1 MMIIMRQTAL
11 KALILGLAVGGTA
24 ANAAAP
30 ASAQGK
36 ITVREY
42 LNIGGVA
49 VPDFTGNAKYPD
61 SPDVVA
67 YSDRLEWPTG
77 PDAATPPPGDVKN
90 NYGWTITGYIHPTK
104 TADYIF
110 ALAADDHADVWLSTD
125 DNPANAVKICNESDW
140 NPVRT
145 FGAESRRAKVDV
157 GTADERF
164 ENVSKKIRLT
174 AGKAY
179 YIQARAK
186 EGGGGDN
193 LAVAWTDDGSLPQ
206 DGAEPIS
213 GAVLSTV
220 DRADLGKPYAGGIAV
235 NPASF
240 AWQLN
245 DGDGA
250 NGTKVDAATI
260 KLEVDGAAVSS
271 AKVTKNGAVT
281 TVAYDVSPFYASGS
295 AHKAK
300 ITFNG
305 TTVEKAF
312 NVGAYRSLTAAD
324 KINPDTSKPGFS
336 VFTHQVST
344 GQPNTNART
353 EAQLAGLLKDGDGNP
368 LPNIADLSGATENGR
383 FAVPEVINFSQTEGE
398 NNGNFTPDL
407 AMPGIPGTEGGTDN
421 IAMEILTFI
430 ELPKGYVTMGV
441 NSDDGFL
448 TSSGQVKD
456 LFGRINLGEFSGG
469 RGASDTTFGF
479 AVEEAGVFAFRT
491 TWEEG
496 GGGVNIEWFSV
507 GADGKKVLIND
518 RVNGGFK
525 AYRAAAAGQARAYVT
540 KVSPAPGAAGY
551 TDPTPVSIEIVDG
564 ATAVSAI
571 AVTYDGT
578 DAKPTVKKSGS
589 TSTVSF
595 TTPALAEKSV
605 HKIALSYTD
614 GANKVSRDWT
624 ISGLNR
630 DLLAYWNFNDASDA
644 KTAKD
649 KVQGVVGKVLG
660 AAKYSDDKTGRS
672 GAAGDRAMDFTA
684 GATSNGNVVRV
695 DGASFIDAAGSENK
709 MAVAYWQKLA
719 DVKDS
724 SGFWTTTATEGRAFQ
739 AHTPWS
745 NENIYFDTSGCC
757 DGGTQRINKDI
768 HEFPGYSGDK
778 TWWNSWHHFAFVKDG
793 DKKSVYVDGK
803 LFFDGVNTAPLTGG
817 FNLLVIGGDSSNNA
831 QPNGW
836 IDDFAVF
843 AGGLTEAEVAK
854 LAAGTAPD
862 AIGRPL
868 APKPSVGGSNV
879 LSVNDAIRPTSYN
892 SPGAEGVANVL
903 DVKSATKYLNFDKLN
918 TGIIVIPA
926 AGTSV
931 LSGIGL
937 TSANDAPERDPA
949 SFLVEGSN
957 DLTTWTKVAD
967 GAVAKFSARFTRQ
980 QIDFSNTAAFAAY
993 RVTFP
998 TVANATSANSMQ
1010 IADIELIGSLTGANA
1025 NLKFPANKVATSLAA
1040 GKLTLTYVGVLQSS
1054 TTINGKFADV
1064 ANSKSPFVVT
1074 PSAAAVFYRARE

>member
-1 MMIIMRQTAL
+1 M
-11 KALILGLAVGGTA
+11 GLALGGA
-24 ANAAAP
+24 ASASAAAP
-30 ASAQGK
+30 ASPQGK

-42 LNIGGVA
+42 LDIGGTA
-49 VPDFTGNAKYPD
+49 VTDFTGNAKYPN

-67 YSDRLEWPTG
+67 YPERLEWPTG
-77 PDAATPPPGDVKN
+77 ADAATPPPGDVKN

-110 ALAADDHADVWLSTD
+110 ALSADDHADVWLSTD

-140 NPVRT
+140 NPVRA
-145 FGAESRRAKVDV
+145 FSAESRRAKVDV

-193 LAVAWTDDGSLPQ
+193 LAVAWSDDGSLPQ
-206 DGAEPIS
+206 DGAEPIPGS
-213 GAVLSTV
+213 VLSTI
-220 DRADLGKPYAGGIAV
+220 DRSNLALPYAAGLSVAPNYLSWAI
-235 NPASF
+235 
-240 AWQLN
+240 Q
-245 DGDGA
+245 DGDG
-250 NGTKVDAATI
+250 GRVVDPATVKLELDGVAAATA
-260 KLEVDGAAVSS
+260 KATKSGTTTTVTYAVSP
-271 AKVTKNGAVT
+271 TL
-281 TVAYDVSPFYASGS
+281 ASGS

-300 ITFNG
+300 VTFSG
-305 TTVEKAF
+305 ISVEKAF
-312 NVGAYRSLTAAD
+312 TVSNYKTLSVAD
-324 KINPDTSKPGFS
+324 KASADTSKPGFS
-336 VFTHQVST
+336 VITWQVGGSE
-344 GQPNTNART
+344 QPNNTART
-353 EAQLAGLLKDGDGNP
+353 EKQLAGLLKDGDGNP
-368 LPNIADLSGATENGR
+368 WPNLADLSGATEGGR
-383 FAVPEVINFSQTEGE
+383 FAIPGVINFSQTEGE

-407 AMPGIPGTEGGTDN
+407 AMPGIPGTEGGSDN
-421 IAMEILTFI
+421 IAMEILTYLD
-430 ELPKGYVTMGV
+430 LPKGFITMGV

-456 LFGRINLGEFSGG
+456 LFGKVDLGEFSGG
-469 RGASDTTFGF
+469 RGASDTIFGF
-479 AVEEAGVFAFRT
+479 EVPEAGLYPFRT
-491 TWEEG
+491 IWEEG
-496 GGGVNIEWFSV
+496 GGGANIEWFTV
-507 GADGKKVLIND
+507 DAATGKKTLVND
-518 RVNGGFK
+518 AGGIK
-525 AYRAAAAGQARAYVT
+525 AYRAAAAGTARAYV
-540 KVSPAPGAAGY
+540 KSVSPAPGAAGY
-551 TDPTPVSIEIVDG
+551 TDPTPVSIDIVDG
-564 ATAVSAI
+564 GTAVSGI
-571 AVTYDGT
+571 AVTYNGT
-578 DAKPTVKKSGS
+578 DAKPTVKKTGT

-595 TTPALAEKSV
+595 TTPAMAEKSV
-605 HKIALSYTD
+605 NKIALSYTD
-614 GANKVSRDWT
+614 GSNKVSREWT

-630 DLLAYWNFNDASDA
+630 DLLAYWSFNDASDA

-649 KVQGVVGKVLG
+649 SVQGVVGNILG
-660 AAKYSDDKTGRS
+660 GAKYTADKSGRS

-684 GATSNGNVVRV
+684 GATSNGNVVSITA
-695 DGASFIDAAGSENK
+695 GANFLDAAGIENK

-745 NENIYFDTSGCC
+745 NENIYFDTAGCC
-757 DGGTQRINKDI
+757 DGATQRINKDI

-803 LFFDGVNTAPLTGG
+803 LFFDGVNTGTLTGG
-817 FNLLVIGGDSSNNA
+817 FNNLTIGGESSGNN

-843 AGGLTEAEVAK
+843 AGGLSEAEVAK

-868 APKPSVGGSNV
+868 APKPSVGGVNV
-879 LSVNDAIRPTSYN
+879 LSVNDAIRPTTYN

-949 SFLVEGSN
+949 SYLIEGSN
-957 DLTTWTKVAD
+957 DLTTWTKVSE
-967 GAVAKFSARFTRQ
+967 GTVAKFSARFTRQ

-1010 IADIELIGSLTGANA
+1010 IADIELLGSLTGANA
-1025 NLKFPANKVATSLAA
+1025 NLKFPANKITTSLAA
-1040 GKLTLTYVGVLQSS
+1040 GKLTLTYAGVLQSA
-1054 TTINGKFADV
+1054 TTVKGTYADV
-1064 ANSKSPFVVT
+1064 ANAKSPFVVT